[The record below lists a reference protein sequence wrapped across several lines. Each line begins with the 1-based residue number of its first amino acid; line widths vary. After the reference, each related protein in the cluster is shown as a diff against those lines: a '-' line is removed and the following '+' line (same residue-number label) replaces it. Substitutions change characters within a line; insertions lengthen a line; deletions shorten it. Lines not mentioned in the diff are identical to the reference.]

1 MKVYHI
7 NIRVFITLINQQF
20 DVLIIN
26 TEIKFFFKMYTTVKV
41 LFFMGTK
48 FCGIRD
54 FGENLEI

>member
-26 TEIKFFFKMYTTVKV
+26 TEIKKK
-41 LFFMGTK
+41 
-48 FCGIRD
+48 
-54 FGENLEI
+54 NLNVHYCESIIFRGY